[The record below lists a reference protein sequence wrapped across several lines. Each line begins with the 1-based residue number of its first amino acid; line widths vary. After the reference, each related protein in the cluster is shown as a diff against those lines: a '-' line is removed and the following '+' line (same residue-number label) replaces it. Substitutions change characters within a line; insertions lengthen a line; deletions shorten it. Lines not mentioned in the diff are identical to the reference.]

1 MDDGQSAFDG
11 IVIGS
16 GQHGLILSAYLAKAG
31 LRIALIERRLFPGG
45 GLTTEESTLPGFYH
59 NLHSINHFSVTS
71 TPWFRDLELSARVR
85 YIEPRYEFAQP
96 HSDGTAL
103 VFSRDIDET
112 TKSIARFSERD
123 ARMFREWNAR
133 GEEMTRRIFMVE
145 RYSAPLDRHRRE
157 EVLRRSQVGRDFFAL
172 TERQPIDIVNEL
184 FEDERVKVLFLF
196 KLSLFGTILHETM
209 STRSPLGSVIR
220 AFDLHAG
227 YELCEGG
234 SWNLARGLYESFIAA
249 GGTFINQA
257 HVERIVVDGGRATG
271 IELAD
276 GRSLRARSFVA
287 STADVHQ
294 TFENMVGREQFPETF
309 RAKLDSFHYTKW
321 TLFGLHLALNE
332 APRYRSAAFDCNI
345 DRALKY
351 NIGSETI
358 AQLLDAHHDV
368 EEKRVPRQVQFGGG
382 ALSVLDPKQAPP
394 GKHTAY
400 AWHVLPYDIGGD
412 PDAVLE
418 VKESLGD
425 AILEKWAEYAPNM
438 TRANVLGRYIYTAHE
453 YTREII
459 NMRSGDIFMGELS
472 ADQVLY
478 NHFGYRSPIA
488 NLYMAGS
495 ASHPNGAISGGA
507 GYISAGIIA
516 NDLGIRPWWT
526 PLDAERDLPLDVR
539 A

>member
-1 MDDGQSAFDG
+1 MDDGRATFDG

-45 GLTTEESTLPGFYH
+45 GLMTDERTLPGFYH

-103 VFSRDIDET
+103 VFSRDIEET
-112 TKSIARFSERD
+112 TKSIARFSEHD
-123 ARMFREWNAR
+123 AKTFREWNAR
-133 GEEMTRRIFMVE
+133 GEEMTRRMFMVE
-145 RYSAPLDRHRRE
+145 RYSAPLDRQRRE
-157 EVLRRSQVGRDFFAL
+157 EILKRSQVGRDFFAL
-172 TERQPIDIVNEL
+172 TERQPIDVVNEL

-257 HVERIVVDGGRATG
+257 QVDRIVVDGGRATG
-271 IELAD
+271 VELAD

-287 STADVHQ
+287 STANVHQ
-294 TFENMVGREQFPETF
+294 TFEEMVGREQFPAAF
-309 RAKLDSFHYTKW
+309 RAKLDNFHYTKW

-332 APRYRSAAFDCNI
+332 APRYRSAAFDSNI

-358 AQLLDAHHDV
+358 QQLLDAHHDV

-412 PDAVLE
+412 PDTILDI
-418 VKESLGD
+418 KESLGD
-425 AILEKWAEYAPNM
+425 AILEKWAKYAPNM
-438 TRANVLGRYIYTAHE
+438 TSANVLGRYVYTAHE

-459 NMRSGDIFMGELS
+459 NMRSGDIFMGELT

-516 NDLGIRPWWT
+516 SDLGIRPWWT

>member
-1 MDDGQSAFDG
+1 MDDGRSTFDG

-45 GLTTEESTLPGFYH
+45 GLTTDERTLPGFYH

-112 TKSIARFSERD
+112 TKSIARFSQRD
-123 ARMFREWNAR
+123 AKTFREWNAR

-145 RYSAPLDRHRRE
+145 RYSAPLDQQRRE
-157 EVLRRSQVGRDFFAL
+157 EILKRSQVGRDFFAL
-172 TERQPIDIVNEL
+172 TERQPIDVVNEL

-234 SWNLARGLYESFIAA
+234 SWNLARGLYEAFVAA

-257 HVERIVVDGGRATG
+257 QVDRIVVDGGRATG
-271 IELAD
+271 VELAD

-287 STADVHQ
+287 STANVHQ
-294 TFENMVGREQFPETF
+294 TFEEMVGREQFPAAF
-309 RAKLDSFHYTKW
+309 RAKLDNFHYTKW

-332 APRYRSAAFDCNI
+332 APRYRSAAFDSNI

-412 PDAVLE
+412 PDAILDI
-418 VKESLGD
+418 KASLGD

-438 TRANVLGRYIYTAHE
+438 TSANVLGRYVYTAHE

-459 NMRSGDIFMGELS
+459 NMRSGDIFMGELT

-526 PLDAERDLPLDVR
+526 PLDAERDLPMDVR

>member
-1 MDDGQSAFDG
+1 MDDGRATFDG

-45 GLTTEESTLPGFYH
+45 GLMTDERTLPGFYH

-103 VFSRDIDET
+103 VFSRDIEET
-112 TKSIARFSERD
+112 TKSIARFSEHD
-123 ARMFREWNAR
+123 AKTFREWNAR

-145 RYSAPLDRHRRE
+145 RYSAPLDRQRRE
-157 EVLRRSQVGRDFFAL
+157 EILKRSQVGRDFFAL
-172 TERQPIDIVNEL
+172 TERQPIDVVNEL

-257 HVERIVVDGGRATG
+257 QVDRIVVDGGRATG
-271 IELAD
+271 VELAD

-287 STADVHQ
+287 STANVHQ
-294 TFENMVGREQFPETF
+294 TFEEMVGREQFPAAF
-309 RAKLDSFHYTKW
+309 RAKLDNFHYTKW

-332 APRYRSAAFDCNI
+332 APRYRSAAFDSNI

-358 AQLLDAHHDV
+358 QQLLDAHHDV

-412 PDAVLE
+412 PDTILDI
-418 VKESLGD
+418 KESLGD
-425 AILEKWAEYAPNM
+425 AILEKWAKYAPNM
-438 TRANVLGRYIYTAHE
+438 TSANVLGRYVYTAHE

-459 NMRSGDIFMGELS
+459 NMRSGDIFMGELT

-516 NDLGIRPWWT
+516 SDLGIRPWWT

>member
-1 MDDGQSAFDG
+1 MSDENLEYDG
-11 IVIGS
+11 IVIGA
-16 GQHGLILSAYLAKAG
+16 GQHGLILAAYMARAG
-31 LRIALIERRLFPGG
+31 LRVALIERRLFPGG
-45 GLTTEESTLPGFYH
+45 GLTTEESTIPGFYH
-59 NLHSINHFSVTS
+59 NLHSINHFSITS
-71 TPWFRDLELSARVR
+71 TPWYRDLGLSANVR

-112 TKSIARFSERD
+112 VKSIARFSERD
-123 ARMFREWNAR
+123 AKTFREWNAR

-145 RYSAPLDRHRRE
+145 RYSAPLEPGRRE
-157 EVLRRSQVGRDFFAL
+157 EILKRSQVGRDFFAL
-172 TERQPIDIVNEL
+172 TERQPIDVVNEL

-196 KLSLFGTILHETM
+196 KLSLFGTILHETL
-209 STRSPLGSVIR
+209 SSRSPLGSVIR
-220 AFDLHAG
+220 AFDLAAG

-234 SWNLARGLYESFIAA
+234 SWNLARGLYESFVAA

-257 HVERIVVDGGRATG
+257 HVDRIVVDHGRATG
-271 IELAD
+271 VDLAD
-276 GRSLRARSFVA
+276 GRKLRARSFVA
-287 STADVHQ
+287 STANVHQ
-294 TFENMVGREQFPETF
+294 TFEDMIGREQFPAEF
-309 RAKLDSFHYTKW
+309 RAKVDNFHYTRW

-332 APRYRSAAFDCNI
+332 APRYTSAAFDPNI

-351 NIGSETI
+351 NIGSERI
-358 AQLLDAHHDV
+358 QQLLDAHHDV
-368 EEKRVPRQVQFGGG
+368 EEKRVPRQVQFGAG

-400 AWHVLPYDIGGD
+400 AWHVLPYDIGGNPD
-412 PDAVLE
+412 AVVDIKEQLGDAVLE
-418 VKESLGD
+418 
-425 AILEKWAEYAPNM
+425 KWAQYAPNM
-438 TRANVLGRYIYTAHE
+438 TPKNVLGRYVYTAHE

-459 NMRSGDIFMGELS
+459 NMREGDIFMGELT

-478 NHFGYRSPIA
+478 NHFGYRSPIG

-516 NDLGIRPWWT
+516 ADLGIAPWWT
-526 PLDAERDLPLDVR
+526 PQDAERDLPVDALG
-539 A
+539 